1 MGLKNLGFRIYEQ
14 SLLNLAFVSIQ
25 LYTVA
30 WALASGV
37 IHALTKIRFAHPS
50 CYAGPEQ
57 THQVSAF
64 PGTSESFV
72 HSKAPPSLSHNL
84 HMKLSMTQHPRCS
97 HPLQLRQ

>member
-1 MGLKNLGFRIYEQ
+1 MYEQ
-14 SLLNLAFVSIQ
+14 SLLNLAFVSIH
-25 LYTVA
+25 LYSVA

-64 PGTSESFV
+64 PVLLS
-72 HSKAPPSLSHNL
+72 PSSILRPLPLSHTA
-84 HMKLSMTQHPRCS
+84 ST
-97 HPLQLRQ
+97 